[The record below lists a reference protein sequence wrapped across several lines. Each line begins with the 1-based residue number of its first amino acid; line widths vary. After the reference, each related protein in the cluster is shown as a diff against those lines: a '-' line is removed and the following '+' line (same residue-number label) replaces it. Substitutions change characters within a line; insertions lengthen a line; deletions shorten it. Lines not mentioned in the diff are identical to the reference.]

1 MTTTIIEPVEIDGD
15 VYDLKIYTTSL
26 PEGFVFEVDLQ
37 SLVRDVS
44 VLR

>member
-1 MTTTIIEPVEIDGD
+1 MATIIEPIKIDGE
-15 VYDLKIYTTSL
+15 VYDLKIHTTSL

-37 SLVRDVS
+37 ALVRDVS